1 MERPKSRD
9 EEIMSFLKK
18 VKDEDNVIAKRFLIA
33 LSKLDS
39 SEWAAID
46 KLMMQYAAAGSD
58 AELNVSVK
66 NGKPDH
72 KLTVPEKRQVMN
84 AQLDK
89 EEDIQMSSAST
100 SINSSGDDE
109 KIENRG

>member
-1 MERPKSRD
+1 MERPKSRN

-18 VKDEDNVIAKRFLIA
+18 VKDKDNVIAKRFLIA

-39 SEWAAID
+39 NEWAAID

-58 AELNVSVK
+58 AKLNVSVG
-66 NGKPDH
+66 NNKPDN
-72 KLTVPEKRQVMN
+72 KWTVSEKRQVMN
-84 AQLDK
+84 EQLDK
-89 EEDIQMSSAST
+89 EKDTLMSSAST
-100 SINSSGDDE
+100 SINSFGDDE